1 MALILNNYARNA
13 DGNTVAGLITW
24 LRANLTGGALNFHA
38 STVAYP
44 TVATVAAGVPY
55 ATRFLYSTPMTLA
68 QSGTSLIFT
77 GGATVIPT
85 TSATVGWI
93 SLYGSNSAYGFVSN
107 SIGLPGSGAIFIFS
121 TLNVVAGQS
130 FTVSMNLKA

>member
-24 LRANLTGGALNFHA
+24 LRANLAGGALNFHPTTA
-38 STVAYP
+38 TYP

-55 ATRFLYSTPMTLA
+55 TTRFVYITPVTIT
-68 QSGTSLIFT
+68 QSGSSIILT
-77 GGATVIPT
+77 GVTTVTPA
-85 TSATVGWI
+85 TSATIGWV

-107 SIGLPGSGAIFIFS
+107 SIGLPGSGAVFILS
-121 TLNVVAGQS
+121 TLNAVAGQP
-130 FTVSMNLKA
+130 FTVSMNLKV